1 MGGALIAAA
10 LATQPAQAMSV
21 AEFLARARALQAQGV
36 LATLSPDL
44 DLLRGEVRGIVRS
57 YRADLAAAKAAGR
70 TPHSCPPNGAIPR
83 LTPDQ
88 MLRELERIPQ
98 SQRRM
103 SMKAA
108 FYGYMKRRYP
118 CR

>member
-1 MGGALIAAA
+1 MGGALVLSA
-10 LATQPAQAMSV
+10 LVAQPAVAMSV

-57 YRADLAAAKAAGR
+57 YRADLASAKAGGR
-70 TPHSCPPNGAIPR
+70 EPHSCPPGGGIPR
-83 LTPDQ
+83 LSPDQ
-88 MLRELERIPQ
+88 MLRELERIPP

-108 FYGYMKRRYP
+108 FYAYMKRHYP

>member
-1 MGGALIAAA
+1 MGGALVLSA
-10 LATQPAQAMSV
+10 LVAQPAAAMSV
-21 AEFLARARALQAQGV
+21 AEFLARGRALQAQGV

-57 YRADLAAAKAAGR
+57 YRADLATAKAMGR
-70 TPHSCPPNGAIPR
+70 QPHSCPPGGGIPR

-88 MLRELERIPQ
+88 MLRELERIPP

-108 FYGYMKRRYP
+108 FYAYMKRHYP